1 MDLFQKCFDYKEAE
15 WAKKR
20 ELYPYFCVGETV
32 ERPVKMIEG
41 SKKIMMGSSNYLGLA
56 DIPEILEAGIKALEE
71 YGSGCAGSRL
81 LNGTIEMHIELEEE
95 IADFVQKESAL
106 VLGTGF
112 QANLGIISSLAGF
125 GDYIVGDKECHAS
138 IYDACRLSYA
148 KSFWYKHNDMADLER
163 ILSHIAG
170 KGGILIVTDGVFSM
184 SGEIANIPEI
194 VRLARKYDARVMVDD
209 AHGFGVI
216 GEGGRGIGSY
226 YNLTDEIDVYMG
238 ALSKAMASEG
248 GFIAAQ
254 SDVVEYVKHNS
265 RPFIFSSSPTP
276 SNVATSLAAI
286 QYLKQHPELPVNLKE
301 LADYGREKLTKA
313 GVKIKDSI
321 TPIVPIYTYDMEKTF
336 VYAQDIYKAG
346 VYVNTVMPPAAE
358 TCLLRTTYMANF
370 TKSIIEEAIDIIL
383 SII

>member
-1 MDLFQKCFDYKEAE
+1 MDLFQKCFDYKEVE

-41 SKKIMMGSSNYLGLA
+41 AKKIMMGSSNYLGLA

>member
-194 VRLARKYDARVMVDD
+194 VRLARKYDARIMVDD

-286 QYLKQHPELPVNLKE
+286 QYLKQHPELPVNLKG